1 MIGPPVKGDHW
12 IALNGCCLPGF
23 PHRTSM
29 ASLNGQLINGQRF
42 AIDWKRTDDKGAFLR
57 R

>member
-1 MIGPPVKGDHW
+1 V
-12 IALNGCCLPGF
+12 LPARL

-29 ASLNGQLINGQRF
+29 ASLNGKLINGQRF
-42 AIDWKRTDDKGAFLR
+42 AIDWKRTNDKGFMR